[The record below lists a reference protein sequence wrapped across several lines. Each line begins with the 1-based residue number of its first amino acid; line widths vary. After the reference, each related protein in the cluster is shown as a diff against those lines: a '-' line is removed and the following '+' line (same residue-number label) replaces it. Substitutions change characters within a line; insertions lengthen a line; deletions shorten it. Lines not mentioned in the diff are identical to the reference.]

1 MAGRNSGARDETPV
15 RCGRFAVS
23 GWPRD
28 ELVEARADFILAGV
42 PTAEAYAEHF
52 EAQMHAGTFE
62 VQMRLGKVRKLLA
75 PLRVFRRKGVLLLAV
90 VLAPIGLLGYAAA
103 TTDTVPV
110 MFSGANEVAAV
121 NTASGR
127 LGAVTPLPAPPGA
140 VSAADGSVW
149 VADPAARQLAEIDPV
164 TGSVERTLPV
174 DLQPSA
180 IAAAGQAIW
189 VAGYDTGTVEK
200 LAPASG
206 CVLAR
211 IRVGAGP
218 AALAVGA

>member
-1 MAGRNSGARDETPV
+1 M
-15 RCGRFAVS
+15 S

-42 PTAEAYAEHF
+42 HTAEAYAEHF

-90 VLAPIGLLGYAAA
+90 ILAPIGLLGYAAA
-103 TTDTVPV
+103 TTGTVPV

-149 VADPAARQLAEIDPV
+149 VAGPA
-164 TGSVERTLPV
+164 SV
-174 DLQPSA
+174 
-180 IAAAGQAIW
+180 W
-189 VAGYDTGTVEK
+189 VAGQ
-200 LAPASG
+200 
-206 CVLAR
+206 
-211 IRVGAGP
+211 GAGTISRIDP
-218 AALAVGA
+218 RTDQVTATVSVTGAPTSLTITGSSVWAGVRQTAVATGGGHGRPSR